1 MEKIDY
7 KKEYKDLYLPKTNPM
22 LIDVPSMKFIMVEG
36 TGNPNDKDGEYQK
49 AMQILYG
56 LSFTIKMSKMG
67 ENKIDG
73 YFEYVVPPL
82 EGLWW
87 QNNSNTIDYQH
98 KEDFNWISMIRLPDF
113 ITKKD
118 VDWAITTANA
128 KKQKDHSKVYF
139 YTLEEGLCVQC
150 MHRGSFDDEPAT
162 LELIHSYIDNN
173 DLLTDISET
182 RRHHEIYLSDP
193 RKCKAEN
200 IKTVL
205 RIPVRKK

>member
-1 MEKIDY
+1 
-7 KKEYKDLYLPKTNPM
+7 
-22 LIDVPSMKFIMVEG
+22 
-36 TGNPNDKDGEYQK
+36 
-49 AMQILYG
+49 
-56 LSFTIKMSKMG
+56 
-67 ENKIDG
+67 
-73 YFEYVVPPL
+73 
-82 EGLWW
+82 
-87 QNNSNTIDYQH
+87 
-98 KEDFNWISMIRLPDF
+98 MIRLSDF

-118 VDWAITTANA
+118 VDWAITTANS
-128 KKQKDHSKVYF
+128 KKQKSHSQVYF
-139 YTLEEGLCVQC
+139 FTLEEGLCVQC

>member
-1 MEKIDY
+1 MTFDY
-7 KKEYKDLYLPKTNPM
+7 KKEYKEYYLPKNKPVLVSIPTMNY
-22 LIDVPSMKFIMVEG
+22 IAINGHGD
-36 TGNPNDKDGEYQK
+36 PNDEKGEYK
-49 AMQILYG
+49 DALSLLY
-56 LSFTIKMSKMG
+56 SIAFTLKMSYKTDYHI
-67 ENKIDG
+67 EG
-73 YFEYVVPPL
+73 YFSYVVPPL

-98 KEDFNWISMIRLPDF
+98 KEDFNWISMIRLPDC

-128 KKQKDHSKVYF
+128 KKQKSHSQVYF
-139 YTLEEGLCVQC
+139 FTLEEGLCVQC

>member
-1 MEKIDY
+1 MTFDY
-7 KKEYKDLYLPKTNPM
+7 KKEYKEYYLPKNKPVLVSIPTMNY
-22 LIDVPSMKFIMVEG
+22 IAINGHGD
-36 TGNPNDKDGEYQK
+36 PNDEKGEYK
-49 AMQILYG
+49 DALSLLY
-56 LSFTIKMSKMG
+56 SIAFTLKMSYKTDYHI
-67 ENKIDG
+67 EG
-73 YFEYVVPPL
+73 YFSYVVPPL

-118 VDWAITTANA
+118 VDLAITTANA
-128 KKQKDHSKVYF
+128 KKQKSHSQVYF
-139 YTLEEGLCVQC
+139 FTLEEGLCVQC

>member
-1 MEKIDY
+1 MTFDY
-7 KKEYKDLYLPKTNPM
+7 KKEYKEYYLPKNKPVLVSIPRM
-22 LIDVPSMKFIMVEG
+22 NYIAINGHGD
-36 TGNPNDKDGEYQK
+36 PNDEKGEYK
-49 AMQILYG
+49 DALSLLY
-56 LSFTIKMSKMG
+56 SIAFTLKMSYKTDYHI
-67 ENKIDG
+67 EG
-73 YFEYVVPPL
+73 YFSYVVPPL

-128 KKQKDHSKVYF
+128 KKQKSHSQVYF
-139 YTLEEGLCVQC
+139 FTLEEGLCVQC

>member
-1 MEKIDY
+1 MTFDY
-7 KKEYKDLYLPKTNPM
+7 KKEYKEYYLPKNKPVLVSIPTMNY
-22 LIDVPSMKFIMVEG
+22 IAINGHGD
-36 TGNPNDKDGEYQK
+36 PNDEKGEYK
-49 AMQILYG
+49 DALSLLY
-56 LSFTIKMSKMG
+56 SIAFTLKMSYKTSYRI
-67 ENKIDG
+67 EG
-73 YFEYVVPPL
+73 YFSYVVPPL

-87 QNNSNTIDYQH
+87 QNNINTIDYQH

-128 KKQKDHSKVYF
+128 KKQKSHSQVYF
-139 YTLEEGLCVQC
+139 FTLEEGLCVQC

-205 RIPVRKK
+205 RIPVRQK

>member
-1 MEKIDY
+1 MTFDY
-7 KKEYKDLYLPKTNPM
+7 KKEYKEYYLPKNKPVLVSIPTMNY
-22 LIDVPSMKFIMVEG
+22 IAINGHGD
-36 TGNPNDKDGEYQK
+36 PNDEKGEYK
-49 AMQILYG
+49 DALSLLY
-56 LSFTIKMSKMG
+56 SIAFTLKMSYKTNYHI
-67 ENKIDG
+67 EG
-73 YFEYVVPPL
+73 YFSYVVPPL

-128 KKQKDHSKVYF
+128 KKQKSHSQVYF

>member
-1 MEKIDY
+1 MTFDY
-7 KKEYKDLYLPKTNPM
+7 KKEYKEYYIPKNKPVLVSIPTMNY
-22 LIDVPSMKFIMVEG
+22 IAINGHGD
-36 TGNPNDKDGEYQK
+36 PNDEKGEYK
-49 AMQILYG
+49 DALSLLY
-56 LSFTIKMSKMG
+56 SIAFTLKMSYKTDYHI
-67 ENKIDG
+67 EG
-73 YFEYVVPPL
+73 YFSYVVPPL

-118 VDWAITTANA
+118 VDWAITTANS
-128 KKQKDHSKVYF
+128 KKQKSHSQVYF
-139 YTLEEGLCVQC
+139 FTLEEGLCVQC

>member
-1 MEKIDY
+1 MTFDY
-7 KKEYKDLYLPKTNPM
+7 KKEYKEYYLPKNKPVLVSIPTMNY
-22 LIDVPSMKFIMVEG
+22 IAINGHGD
-36 TGNPNDKDGEYQK
+36 PNDEKGEYK
-49 AMQILYG
+49 DALSLLY
-56 LSFTIKMSKMG
+56 SIAFTLKMSYKTDYHI
-67 ENKIDG
+67 EG
-73 YFEYVVPPL
+73 YFSYVVPPL

-128 KKQKDHSKVYF
+128 KKQKSHSQVYF

>member
-1 MEKIDY
+1 MTFDY
-7 KKEYKDLYLPKTNPM
+7 KKEYKEYYLPKNKPVLVSIPTMNY
-22 LIDVPSMKFIMVEG
+22 IAINGHGD
-36 TGNPNDKDGEYQK
+36 PNDEKGEYK
-49 AMQILYG
+49 DALSLLY
-56 LSFTIKMSKMG
+56 SIAFTLKMSYKTDYRI
-67 ENKIDG
+67 EG
-73 YFEYVVPPL
+73 YFSYVVPPL

-118 VDWAITTANA
+118 VDWAITTANS
-128 KKQKDHSKVYF
+128 KKQKSHSQVYF
-139 YTLEEGLCVQC
+139 FTLEEGLCVQC

>member
-1 MEKIDY
+1 MTFDY
-7 KKEYKDLYLPKTNPM
+7 KKEYKEYYLPKNKPVLVSIPTMNY
-22 LIDVPSMKFIMVEG
+22 IAINGHGD
-36 TGNPNDKDGEYQK
+36 PNDEKGEYK
-49 AMQILYG
+49 DALSLLY
-56 LSFTIKMSKMG
+56 SIAFTLKMSYKTDYHI
-67 ENKIDG
+67 EG
-73 YFEYVVPPL
+73 YFSYVVSPL

-118 VDWAITTANA
+118 VDWAITTANS

>member
-1 MEKIDY
+1 MVFDY
-7 KKEYKDLYLPKTNPM
+7 KKEYKEYYLPKNKPVLVSIPTMNY
-22 LIDVPSMKFIMVEG
+22 IAINGHGD
-36 TGNPNDKDGEYQK
+36 PNDEKGEYK
-49 AMQILYG
+49 DALSLLY
-56 LSFTIKMSKMG
+56 SIAFTLKMSYKTDYHI
-67 ENKIDG
+67 EG
-73 YFEYVVPPL
+73 YFSYVVPPL

-128 KKQKDHSKVYF
+128 KKQKSHSQVYF
-139 YTLEEGLCVQC
+139 FTLEEGLCVQC

-173 DLLTDISET
+173 DLLTDISES

>member
-1 MEKIDY
+1 MTFDY
-7 KKEYKDLYLPKTNPM
+7 KKEYKEYYLPKNKPVLVSIPTMNY
-22 LIDVPSMKFIMVEG
+22 IAINGHGD
-36 TGNPNDKDGEYQK
+36 PNDEKGEYK
-49 AMQILYG
+49 DALSLLY
-56 LSFTIKMSKMG
+56 SIAFTLKMSYKTDYHI
-67 ENKIDG
+67 EG
-73 YFEYVVPPL
+73 YFSYVVPPL

-118 VDWAITTANA
+118 VDWAITTANS
-128 KKQKDHSKVYF
+128 KKQKSHSQVYF
-139 YTLEEGLCVQC
+139 FTLEEGLCVQC

>member
-1 MEKIDY
+1 MTFDY
-7 KKEYKDLYLPKTNPM
+7 KKEYKEYYLPKNKPVLVSIPTMNY
-22 LIDVPSMKFIMVEG
+22 IAINGHGD
-36 TGNPNDKDGEYQK
+36 PNDEKGEYK
-49 AMQILYG
+49 DALSLLY
-56 LSFTIKMSKMG
+56 SIAFTLKMSYKTDYHI
-67 ENKIDG
+67 EG
-73 YFEYVVPPL
+73 YFSYVVPPL

>member
-1 MEKIDY
+1 MTFDY
-7 KKEYKDLYLPKTNPM
+7 KKEYKEYYLPKNKPVLVSIPRM
-22 LIDVPSMKFIMVEG
+22 NYIAINGHGD
-36 TGNPNDKDGEYQK
+36 PNDEKGEYK
-49 AMQILYG
+49 DALSLLY
-56 LSFTIKMSKMG
+56 SIAFTLKMSYKTDYHI
-67 ENKIDG
+67 EG
-73 YFEYVVPPL
+73 YFSYVVPPL

-128 KKQKDHSKVYF
+128 KKQKSHSQVYF

>member
-1 MEKIDY
+1 MTFDY
-7 KKEYKDLYLPKTNPM
+7 KKEYKEYYLPKNKPVLVSIPTMNY
-22 LIDVPSMKFIMVEG
+22 IAINGHGD
-36 TGNPNDKDGEYQK
+36 PNDEKGEYK
-49 AMQILYG
+49 DALSLLY
-56 LSFTIKMSKMG
+56 SIAFTLKMSYKTDYRI
-67 ENKIDG
+67 EG
-73 YFEYVVPPL
+73 YFSYVVPPL

-128 KKQKDHSKVYF
+128 KKQKSHSQVYF

>member
-1 MEKIDY
+1 MTFDY
-7 KKEYKDLYLPKTNPM
+7 KKEYKEYYLPKKKPVLVSIPTMNY
-22 LIDVPSMKFIMVEG
+22 IAINGHGD
-36 TGNPNDKDGEYQK
+36 PNDEKGEYK
-49 AMQILYG
+49 DALSLLY
-56 LSFTIKMSKMG
+56 SIAFTLKMSYKTDYHI
-67 ENKIDG
+67 EG
-73 YFEYVVPPL
+73 YFSYVVPPL

-128 KKQKDHSKVYF
+128 KKQKSHSQVYF
-139 YTLEEGLCVQC
+139 FTLEEGLCVQC

>member
-1 MEKIDY
+1 MTFDY
-7 KKEYKDLYLPKTNPM
+7 KKEYKEYYLPKNKPVLVSIPTMNY
-22 LIDVPSMKFIMVEG
+22 IAINGHGD
-36 TGNPNDKDGEYQK
+36 PNDEKGEYK
-49 AMQILYG
+49 DALSLLY
-56 LSFTIKMSKMG
+56 SIAFTLKMSYKTDYHI
-67 ENKIDG
+67 EG
-73 YFEYVVPPL
+73 YFSYVVPPL

-98 KEDFNWISMIRLPDF
+98 KEDFNWISMIRLSDF

>member
-1 MEKIDY
+1 MTFDY
-7 KKEYKDLYLPKTNPM
+7 KKEYKEYYLPKNKPVLVSIPTMNY
-22 LIDVPSMKFIMVEG
+22 IAINGHGD
-36 TGNPNDKDGEYQK
+36 PNDEKGEYK
-49 AMQILYG
+49 DALSLLY
-56 LSFTIKMSKMG
+56 SIAFTLKMSYKTDYHI
-67 ENKIDG
+67 EG
-73 YFEYVVPPL
+73 YFSYVVPPL

-128 KKQKDHSKVYF
+128 KKQKSHSQVYF
-139 YTLEEGLCVQC
+139 FTLEEGLCVQC

>member
-1 MEKIDY
+1 MTFDY
-7 KKEYKDLYLPKTNPM
+7 KKEYKEYYLPKNKPVLVSIPTMNY
-22 LIDVPSMKFIMVEG
+22 IAINGHGD
-36 TGNPNDKDGEYQK
+36 PNDEKGEYK
-49 AMQILYG
+49 DALSLLY
-56 LSFTIKMSKMG
+56 SIAFTLKMSYKTDYHI
-67 ENKIDG
+67 EG
-73 YFEYVVPPL
+73 YFSYVVPPL

-118 VDWAITTANA
+118 VDWAITTANS
-128 KKQKDHSKVYF
+128 KKQKSHSQVYF
-139 YTLEEGLCVQC
+139 FTLEEGLCVQC
-150 MHRGSFDDEPAT
+150 MHRGNFDDEPAT

>member
-1 MEKIDY
+1 MTFDY
-7 KKEYKDLYLPKTNPM
+7 KKEYKEYYLPKNKPVLVSIPTMNY
-22 LIDVPSMKFIMVEG
+22 IAINGHGD
-36 TGNPNDKDGEYQK
+36 PNDEKGEYK
-49 AMQILYG
+49 DALSLLY
-56 LSFTIKMSKMG
+56 SIAFTLKMSYKTDYHI
-67 ENKIDG
+67 EG
-73 YFEYVVPPL
+73 YFSYVVPPL

-113 ITKKD
+113 IIKKD

-128 KKQKDHSKVYF
+128 KKQKSHSQVYF
-139 YTLEEGLCVQC
+139 FTLEEGLCVQC

>member
-1 MEKIDY
+1 MNYIAINGHGDPNDEKG
-7 KKEYKDLYLPKTNPM
+7 EYKDALSLLYS
-22 LIDVPSMKFIMVEG
+22 I
-36 TGNPNDKDGEYQK
+36 
-49 AMQILYG
+49 A
-56 LSFTIKMSKMG
+56 FTLKMSYKTDYHI
-67 ENKIDG
+67 EG
-73 YFEYVVPPL
+73 YFSYVVPPL

-118 VDWAITTANA
+118 VDWAITTANS
-128 KKQKDHSKVYF
+128 KKQKSHSQVYF
-139 YTLEEGLCVQC
+139 FTLEEGLCVQC

>member
-1 MEKIDY
+1 MTFDY
-7 KKEYKDLYLPKTNPM
+7 KKEYKEYYLPKNKPVLVSIPKM
-22 LIDVPSMKFIMVEG
+22 NYIAINGHGD
-36 TGNPNDKDGEYQK
+36 PNDEKGEYK
-49 AMQILYG
+49 DALSLLY
-56 LSFTIKMSKMG
+56 SIAFTLKMSYKTDYRI
-67 ENKIDG
+67 EG
-73 YFEYVVPPL
+73 YFSYVVPPL

-128 KKQKDHSKVYF
+128 KKQKSHSQVYF

>member
-1 MEKIDY
+1 MTFDY
-7 KKEYKDLYLPKTNPM
+7 KKEYKEYYLPKNKPVLVSIPTMNY
-22 LIDVPSMKFIMVEG
+22 IAINGHGD
-36 TGNPNDKDGEYQK
+36 PNDEKGEYK
-49 AMQILYG
+49 DALSLLY
-56 LSFTIKMSKMG
+56 SIAFTLKMSYKTDYHI
-67 ENKIDG
+67 EG
-73 YFEYVVPPL
+73 YFSYVVPPL

-118 VDWAITTANA
+118 VDCAITTANA

>member
-1 MEKIDY
+1 MTFDY
-7 KKEYKDLYLPKTNPM
+7 KKEYKEYYLPKNKPVLVSIPTMNY
-22 LIDVPSMKFIMVEG
+22 IAINGHGD
-36 TGNPNDKDGEYQK
+36 PNDEKGEYK
-49 AMQILYG
+49 DALSLLY
-56 LSFTIKMSKMG
+56 SIAFTLKMSYKTDYHI
-67 ENKIDG
+67 EG
-73 YFEYVVPPL
+73 YFSYVVPPL

-128 KKQKDHSKVYF
+128 KKQKSHSQVYF
-139 YTLEEGLCVQC
+139 FTLEEGLCVQC

-173 DLLTDISET
+173 DLLTDISES

>member
-1 MEKIDY
+1 MTFDY
-7 KKEYKDLYLPKTNPM
+7 KKEYKEYYLPKNKPVLVSIPRM
-22 LIDVPSMKFIMVEG
+22 NYIAINGHGD
-36 TGNPNDKDGEYQK
+36 PNDEKGEYK
-49 AMQILYG
+49 DALSLLY
-56 LSFTIKMSKMG
+56 SIAFTLKMSYKTDYHI
-67 ENKIDG
+67 EG
-73 YFEYVVPPL
+73 YFSYVVPPL

-98 KEDFNWISMIRLPDF
+98 KEDFNWISMIRLSDF

-128 KKQKDHSKVYF
+128 KKQKSHSQVYF
-139 YTLEEGLCVQC
+139 FTLEEGLCVQC

>member
-1 MEKIDY
+1 MTFDY
-7 KKEYKDLYLPKTNPM
+7 KKEYKEYYLPKNKPVLVSIPTMNY
-22 LIDVPSMKFIMVEG
+22 IAINGHGD
-36 TGNPNDKDGEYQK
+36 PNDEKGEYK
-49 AMQILYG
+49 DALSLLY
-56 LSFTIKMSKMG
+56 SIAFTLKMSYKTDYHI
-67 ENKIDG
+67 EG
-73 YFEYVVPPL
+73 YFSYVVPPL

-118 VDWAITTANA
+118 VDWAITTANS
-128 KKQKDHSKVYF
+128 KKQKSHSQVYF
-139 YTLEEGLCVQC
+139 FTLEEGLCVQC
-150 MHRGSFDDEPAT
+150 MHRGNFDDEPAT

-173 DLLTDISET
+173 DLLTDISES

-205 RIPVRKK
+205 RIPVRQK

>member
-1 MEKIDY
+1 MTFDY
-7 KKEYKDLYLPKTNPM
+7 KKEYKEYYLPKNKPVLVSIPTMNY
-22 LIDVPSMKFIMVEG
+22 IAINGHGD
-36 TGNPNDKDGEYQK
+36 PNDEKGEYK
-49 AMQILYG
+49 DALSLLY
-56 LSFTIKMSKMG
+56 SIAFTLKMSYKTNYHI
-67 ENKIDG
+67 EG
-73 YFEYVVPPL
+73 YFSYVVPPL

-150 MHRGSFDDEPAT
+150 MHKGSFDGEPAT

-173 DLLTDISET
+173 DLLTDISES

>member
-1 MEKIDY
+1 MTFDY
-7 KKEYKDLYLPKTNPM
+7 KKEYKEYYLPKDKPVLVSIPTMNY
-22 LIDVPSMKFIMVEG
+22 IAINGHGD
-36 TGNPNDKDGEYQK
+36 PNDEKGEYK
-49 AMQILYG
+49 DALSLLY
-56 LSFTIKMSKMG
+56 SIAFTLKMSYKTDYRI
-67 ENKIDG
+67 EG
-73 YFEYVVPPL
+73 YFSYVVPPL

-128 KKQKDHSKVYF
+128 KKQKNLSQEYF
-139 YTLEEGLCVQC
+139 YTIEEGLCVQC

-173 DLLTDISET
+173 DLLTDISES